1 MAHWLGDIYI
11 DDSNQAWDTKLVPEG
26 PKKWMA
32 LPIKVDISKIEQKEE
47 IIRTPR
53 MEKMKRLT
61 AARARRQVKPR
72 KQRMLVTIKPK
83 RGRPPKNEM

>member
-1 MAHWLGDIYI
+1 MAHWLGDIYV
-11 DDSNQAWDTKLVPEG
+11 DDSSQAWDTKLVPDG
-26 PKKWMA
+26 PGRWTA
-32 LPIKVDISKIEQKEE
+32 LPIKVDISKIEQKEQ

-83 RGRPPKNEM
+83 RGRPPKNEK